1 MPFEGEFPESCWVT
15 ADGVRYLGECEH
27 STEGLSNEEFDSS
40 ACSGFN
46 TDSGRDLSIN
56 SEGAFFVGE

>member
-1 MPFEGEFPESCWVT
+1 MLFEGEFPESCWVT
-15 ADGVRYLGECEH
+15 ADGVRYLGEC
-27 STEGLSNEEFDSS
+27 EGLSNEEFDSS

-56 SEGAFFVGE
+56 SEGGFFVGE